1 MPRLTENRMQ
11 ANDPT
16 SRTPEPNVSA
26 TNATPT
32 DSQGVWDAPL
42 REEPEAGERN
52 RQLQAPN
59 RATTWA
65 ASQQPREKA
74 MTGPRFEQTIMELQ
88 VCSELSGRNSFDYQ
102 RMECIANM
110 DSSSL
115 NPWPPSN
122 LFTSSPCAGPTRES
136 SAVTVAAAH
145 WVTPVS
151 SSTLTSPRSPP
162 AATAV
167 FLS

>member
-1 MPRLTENRMQ
+1 MQ

-16 SRTPEPNVSA
+16 PRTPKPNVSA

-42 REEPEAGERN
+42 REEPEAGERS

-65 ASQQPREKA
+65 ASQQPREQA

-88 VCSELSGRNSFDYQ
+88 VCSEL
-102 RMECIANM
+102 
-110 DSSSL
+110 L
-115 NPWPPSN
+115 
-122 LFTSSPCAGPTRES
+122 AGTDWS
-136 SAVTVAAAH
+136 VNA
-145 WVTPVS
+145 
-151 SSTLTSPRSPP
+151 
-162 AATAV
+162 
-167 FLS
+167 